1 MENELK
7 ATESTTEITDRITSE
22 ESTSTDANENL
33 QSMDDFKDEIN
44 RSFKKLSEGDIVKG
58 SVIGI
63 SDTQV
68 ILDLS
73 YYAEGI
79 IPIDELSN
87 DPRFSIKGD
96 VTIGEEISAVI
107 LRTDDGEGNI
117 LLSRKRADDILA
129 WDSLK
134 KAMETKAHKNIK
146 VAQAVNG
153 GVVTY
158 LNGIRA
164 FIPAS
169 QLSLSYVEDLE
180 SYVGKELEVVLITVD
195 EDAKKLVLSA
205 KEVEKEKAVNDK
217 NSKISK
223 LQLGLVTT
231 GTVERI
237 VPYGAFIQIGDGL
250 SGLVHI
256 SQICGKRI
264 KSPSEV
270 LKEGDEVTVKI
281 IDIKDGKVSLSIK
294 AVAENEDI
302 LEDVEEAPMEYSSDG
317 AAATGLASLLANF
330 KL

>member
-1 MENELK
+1 MENKLK

-58 SVIGI
+58 SVIGT